1 MTYAFTTIVSRRAAW
16 LAAVGT
22 LAAMTPAQAWAA
34 GISAGSLIQ
43 NTATATF
50 SQGGSSETVN
60 SNMVTITVDELLDVA
75 VSSLDGGNVVLTQA
89 GAILRYQVQNSG
101 NGPEAYTIAVD
112 PNLSGDDFNPV
123 VTQIAWDSNANGIY
137 DAGTDAIITTGGTTP
152 SLPADGTGTVFVV
165 TNWATAPADG
175 ALANVR
181 LTATAVTGSGPA
193 GTVFAGAG
201 QGGSDAVVGPQNATD
216 NALGSLLVN
225 SASVSLVKSATIADQ
240 FGGTE
245 AVPGATVTYRLVA
258 AVSGSASVTG
268 LVVADAIPAG
278 TTYVPASL
286 TLNTAA
292 LTDAADGDAGA
303 GSAAGISVSLGTV
316 ASGSSHTV
324 TFQVK
329 ID

>member
-1 MTYAFTTIVSRRAAW
+1 MTYAFTTIVNRRAAG
-16 LAAVGT
+16 LAVAGT

-75 VSSLDGGNVVLTQA
+75 VSSLDGGNVVLTQS
-89 GAILRYQVQNSG
+89 GATLRYQVQNSG

-112 PNLSGDDFNPV
+112 PTLSGDDFNPV
-123 VTQIAWDSNANGIY
+123 VTQIAWDSNGNGIY
-137 DAGTDAIITTGGTTP
+137 DAGTDAIIAPGGATP
-152 SLPADGTGTVFVV
+152 SIAADGTGTIFVI

-175 ALANVR
+175 SLANVR

-216 NALGSLLVN
+216 NALGSLIVN

-286 TLNTAA
+286 TLDAA
-292 LTDAADGDAGA
+292 GLTDATGDDAGA